1 MKAQLAFVAAL
12 AVVLAAGAPAAAHH
26 SFGAEFD
33 ADSPFEFRGVVT
45 KIEWL
50 NPHVF
55 FYIDVEGQGGEV
67 VNWAIEMGSPNGLMR
82 RGWTRN
88 SLRIGNVVEVEG
100 SLARDGS
107 AKGNARSV
115 VLADGRQLFAGSSQ
129 DDTP

>member
-1 MKAQLAFVAAL
+1 MKAQLAFAAAL

-33 ADSPFEFRGVVT
+33 SESPFEFRGVVT

-55 FYIDVEGQGGEV
+55 FYIDVEGQGGDV

-115 VLADGRQLFAGSSQ
+115 ILADGRQLFAGSSQ
-129 DDTP
+129 DETP

>member
-1 MKAQLAFVAAL
+1 MKTKLAIVAAF
-12 AVVLAAGAPAAAHH
+12 ACVLAASVPVVAHH

-33 ADSPFEFRGVVT
+33 SEKPFEFRGVVT

-50 NPHVF
+50 NPHVY
-55 FYIDVEGQGGEV
+55 FYMDVEGENGV
-67 VNWAIEMGSPNGLMR
+67 TNWAMEMGSPNGLMR

-88 SLRIGNVVEVEG
+88 SLRIGDVVETEG

-115 VLADGRQLFAGSSQ
+115 VLASGRELFAGSSQ
-129 DDTP
+129 DETP

>member
-1 MKAQLAFVAAL
+1 MTAKLAFAAVL
-12 AVVLAAGAPAAAHH
+12 ALVFAAGAPAIAHH

-33 ADSPFEFRGVVT
+33 GDKPFEYRGVVT

-50 NPHVF
+50 NPHVY
-55 FYIDVEGQGGEV
+55 FYLDVEGEAGAV
-67 VNWAIEMGSPNGLMR
+67 TNWAMEMGSPNGLMR

-88 SLRIGNVVEVEG
+88 SLRIGDVVEVEG

-115 VLADGRQLFAGSSQ
+115 ILTDGRQLFAGSSQ
-129 DDTP
+129 DETP

>member
-1 MKAQLAFVAAL
+1 MTVKLAFAAAL
-12 AVVLAAGAPAAAHH
+12 AMVLAAGAPAIAHH

-33 ADSPFEFRGVVT
+33 GEKPFEYRGVVT

-50 NPHVF
+50 NPHVY
-55 FYIDVEGQGGEV
+55 FYMDVEGADEV
-67 VNWAIEMGSPNGLMR
+67 VNWAMEMGSPNGLMR

-88 SLRIGNVVEVEG
+88 SLRIGDVVEVEG

-115 VLADGRQLFAGSSQ
+115 ILSDGRQLFAGSSQ
-129 DDTP
+129 EETP